1 MCPYVN
7 LKPQLKELQ
16 PVSALPALHAFIFM
30 MKHLISPHLRSVL
43 LFFFIKDIRN
53 EETLAKLCC
62 LFLIF
67 LLLLLLILFRP
78 WYWSTI
84 FPFVEH
90 GHFAIP
96 NKVCEDWSWKGCEL
110 WITHRVLNGCY
121 IIIFLTIILR
131 TKHTDLFGKARNNEI
146 NTVLISNANVTS
158 FLNES
163 TFKRQWKINQKISAC
178 QRVLKVIAS
187 KLKYTSKFLQ

>member
-1 MCPYVN
+1 MCPYVH

-16 PVSALPALHAFIFM
+16 PVSALPALHAFIFL
-30 MKHLISPHLRSVL
+30 MKLLISLHLRSLL

-53 EETLAKLCC
+53 EETLAKLFC

-67 LLLLLLILFRP
+67 LLLLLLILFWP

-96 NKVCEDWSWKGCEL
+96 NKVRED
-110 WITHRVLNGCY
+110 
-121 IIIFLTIILR
+121 
-131 TKHTDLFGKARNNEI
+131 
-146 NTVLISNANVTS
+146 
-158 FLNES
+158 
-163 TFKRQWKINQKISAC
+163 
-178 QRVLKVIAS
+178 
-187 KLKYTSKFLQ
+187 